1 MSEAQV
7 SENNNYLTQPI
18 GKLFLTTALPIIMIM
33 VVNGLFNLV
42 DAYFLGIFVGSAAL
56 TAVTVMFPV
65 QMLIYS
71 LTTMISN
78 GFASI
83 VARRLGAKD
92 LRGAADSFA
101 VAIVMGSVV
110 SVVLMLAFL
119 GFGHQLVVWVTN
131 GDPDLTAMAWTY
143 MSIMMFTSPL
153 IFILSVQFDALRSEG
168 KMGFMTLVS
177 ISVTLLNMLFNYVF
191 IVMLDMGVAGSAWG
205 TVAAQLC
212 SLSAIM
218 TYRFLGYSK
227 LGFHMPNM
235 ATFMRVAKENLALG
249 APLSLNYLSISLIA
263 GSVVAMLK
271 IYGSQDYTVTV
282 GAYGIITRLMTFS
295 FMPLLGITMAFQ
307 SIAGNNYGG
316 NQPARVNISTKTAL
330 IVAFVY
336 CLVIEVVF
344 ISFASQIAG
353 SFVNDVKM
361 ISETARVLP
370 WVMIMYFTAGPAI
383 ILSGFYQAIGDA
395 KRAAI
400 LSLSRNY
407 LIGLPL
413 LFAVPRFLGEQGI
426 WIASPIGDVIMI
438 GLTIVVLMTA
448 QKRKGYRG
456 GVFLPVAASR

>member
-1 MSEAQV
+1 MPEAQV

-101 VAIVMGSVV
+101 VAILLGIGLSIVMMVV
-110 SVVLMLAFL
+110 FL
-119 GFGHQLVVWVTN
+119 LFGEKLVSWVTD
-131 GDPDLTAMAWTY
+131 GDPQLTQMAWTY

-153 IFILSVQFDALRSEG
+153 IFILSVQFDGLRSEG
-168 KMGFMTLVS
+168 KMGFLTIISL
-177 ISVTLLNMLFNYVF
+177 SVTLLNMLFNYVF
-191 IVMLDMGVAGSAWG
+191 IVILDMGVAGSAWG

-218 TYRFLGYSK
+218 IYRLRGFSK

-235 ATFMRVAKENLALG
+235 STFVRVAKENLALG

-271 IYGSQDYTVTV
+271 FYGGDNYTVTV
-282 GAYGIITRLMTFS
+282 GAYGIITRLMTFA
-295 FMPLLGITMAFQ
+295 FMPLLGISMAFQ
-307 SIAGNNYGG
+307 SIAGNNFGG
-316 NQPARVNISTKTAL
+316 NEAARVNISTKTAL
-330 IVAFVY
+330 LVAFGY
-336 CLVIEVVF
+336 CILIEVVF
-344 ISFASQIAG
+344 MSFPGQLAA
-353 SFVNDVKM
+353 SFVKDAPM
-361 ISETARVLP
+361 IAETARVLP
-370 WVMIMYFTAGPAI
+370 FVMIMYFTVGPTI

-407 LIGLPL
+407 LIGFPL
-413 LFAVPRFLGEQGI
+413 LMLVPRFFGEPGI
-426 WIASPIGDVIMI
+426 WYASPIGDVIMI
-438 GLTIVVLMTA
+438 GLTTTVLSIA
-448 QKRKGYRG
+448 QRRKGYRAG
-456 GVFLPVAASR
+456 IFLPVTA

>member
-1 MSEAQV
+1 MTESQTV
-7 SENNNYLTQPI
+7 ENNNYLTQPI

-83 VARRLGAKD
+83 VARRLGAND

-101 VAIVMGSVV
+101 VAIVMGIAV
-110 SVVLMLAFL
+110 SAVLMLVFL
-119 GFGHQLVVWVTN
+119 VFGHQLVAWVTD
-131 GDPDLTAMAWTY
+131 GDPELTRMAWTY

-177 ISVTLLNMLFNYVF
+177 VGVTLLNMVFNYIF

-218 TYRFLGYSK
+218 IYRLRGFSK
-227 LGFHMPNM
+227 LGFHLPNM
-235 ATFMRVAKENLALG
+235 ATFVRVAKENLALG

-263 GSVVAMLK
+263 GSVVALLK
-271 IYGSQDYTVTV
+271 IYGSDDYTVTV

-295 FMPLLGITMAFQ
+295 FMPLLGISMAFQ
-307 SIAGNNYGG
+307 SIAGNNFGG
-316 NQPARVNISTKTAL
+316 KLPARVNVSTKTAL
-330 IVAFVY
+330 IVALVY
-336 CLVIEVVF
+336 CVIIEVVF
-344 ISFASQIAG
+344 ISFAGPIAG
-353 SFVNDVKM
+353 SFVKDADM
-361 ISETARVLP
+361 IAETARVLP
-370 WVMIMYFTAGPAI
+370 YVMIMYFTAGPAI
-383 ILSGFYQAIGDA
+383 ILSGFFQAIGDA

-413 LFAVPRFLGEQGI
+413 LFTVPRFLGESGI
-426 WIASPIGDVIMI
+426 WIAAPIGDIIMV
-438 GLTIVVLMTA
+438 GLTIAVLA
-448 QKRKGYRG
+448 IVQKRKGYRG
-456 GVFLPVAASR
+456 GVFLPVPA